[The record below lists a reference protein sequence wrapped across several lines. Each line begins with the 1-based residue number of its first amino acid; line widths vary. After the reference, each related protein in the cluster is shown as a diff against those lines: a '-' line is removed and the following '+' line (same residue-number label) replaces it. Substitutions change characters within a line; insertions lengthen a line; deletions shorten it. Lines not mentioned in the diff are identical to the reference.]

1 MAGRLR
7 RFRIVDYNGYAVGE
21 GVEFSNGL
29 CGVLIYQPKGELSV
43 GMDIETLKASLK
55 PRFSIEFID

>member
-1 MAGRLR
+1 MASRLR

-29 CGVLIYQPKGELSV
+29 CGVLVYKPKGEMSV
-43 GMDIETLKASLK
+43 GMDIEALRAKLK